1 MTTEIK
7 TFIFVLLFAAF
18 ITAQSTFNTLN
29 REINQ
34 GPYRQRVWP
43 TYQEQH
49 QPRPSGEHNY
59 YNNIAAIELDR
70 LSPGATGSLSS
81 IINPGSGS
89 SNNVIGNTNTVYNTF
104 GNRNSFIQNN
114 PK

>member
-1 MTTEIK
+1 MRTEIIK
-7 TFIFVLLFAAF
+7 LIVVLLFAAF
-18 ITAQSTFNTLN
+18 IAAQSTFDNPGYN
-29 REINQ
+29 RQRSWPINQ
-34 GPYRQRVWP
+34 QRRQE
-43 TYQEQH
+43 YQL
-49 QPRPSGEHNY
+49 RPSESNY
-59 YNNIAAIELDR
+59 YSNIAARGLDR
-70 LSPGATGSLSS
+70 LPPGATGSLSS